1 MIENDTLDNDVV
13 IQTSTAT
20 IDYDSLAPEQQLDI
34 DSEVDTSDTDAQ
46 VETPELSEEEQ
57 LLALLDSDLD
67 ADESETEEPETS
79 DKDEDADF
87 EAKFE
92 QHFEKTFGMKPE
104 DAVMLVQ
111 ELVQERVDREVRG
124 QLTEL
129 KQVWGTDDNETQQR
143 LEAVREVYNTLSP
156 ENQTKFNNVKGAQ
169 IIWNK
174 LQATGKAP
182 KVLKGKSAT
191 PAKSTPKVMYTQKQI
206 DAMSIQEYE
215 QNAQR
220 IAYAYANGLVIK
232 G

>member
-1 MIENDTLDNDVV
+1 MSEVAQEDNVV

-20 IDYDSLAPEQQLDI
+20 VNYDALAPEQQLDI
-34 DSEVDTSDTDAQ
+34 NSEVDTTDTDAQ
-46 VETPELSEEEQ
+46 VEPELSEEDE
-57 LLALLDSDLD
+57 LLKLLDSDEET
-67 ADESETEEPETS
+67 DESDSEEPETPED
-79 DKDEDADF
+79 DKDDDF

-129 KQVWGTDDNETQQR
+129 KTVWGTDDNETQQR

-156 ENQTKFNNVKGAQ
+156 ENQVKFNNVKGAQ
-169 IIWNK
+169 VIWNK
-174 LQATGKAP
+174 IAASGKAP

-191 PAKSTPKVMYTQKQI
+191 PTKSQPKAMFTQKQI
-206 DAMSIQEYE
+206 DAMPIAEYE